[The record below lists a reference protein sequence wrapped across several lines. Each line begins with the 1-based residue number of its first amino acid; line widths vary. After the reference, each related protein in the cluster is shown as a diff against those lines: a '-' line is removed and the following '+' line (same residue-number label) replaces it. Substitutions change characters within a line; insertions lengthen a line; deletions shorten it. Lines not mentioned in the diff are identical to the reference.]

1 MVTVTTSEAHFRA
14 GRLQEALSELQAEIK
29 KKPGDARLRVFLFQ
43 MLAVTGQWERAMTQ
57 LEVAAGL
64 DPEALA
70 MKATYQDVL
79 RCEITRAQVFA
90 GRGAPVIFGEPA
102 EWIALLLQALRLTA
116 EERFDEASRLRDLA
130 FESAPST
137 AGQIDGR
144 PFDWIADADGR
155 LGPMLEAIMNG
166 RYYWIPF
173 MRLREI
179 RIEKPA
185 DLRDVAWMPA
195 TLTFT
200 NAGESVVLIPT
211 RYPGS
216 DKSTDPR
223 IVLARRTEW
232 VERSSE
238 VHLGLGQRLL
248 ATDQGEFGLMD
259 LRSIKLAPQA
269 AESTPASVG

>member
-1 MVTVTTSEAHFRA
+1 MVTGTTSEAHFRA
-14 GRLQEALSELQAEIK
+14 GRLQEALTELQAEIK

-43 MLAVTGQWERAMTQ
+43 MLAVTGQWERATTQ

-79 RCEITRAQVFA
+79 RCEITRAEVFA
-90 GRGAPVIFGEPA
+90 GRGAPLIFGEPA
-102 EWIALLLQALRLTA
+102 EWIALLLQALRLTS

-137 AGQIDGR
+137 PGQIDDQ
-144 PFDWIADADGR
+144 PFAWIADADGR

-173 MRLREI
+173 MRLREVS
-179 RIEKPA
+179 IEKPA

-195 TLTFT
+195 RLTFT

-248 ATDQGEFGLMD
+248 TTDQVN
-259 LRSIKLAPQA
+259 SA
-269 AESTPASVG
+269 